1 MGLFDYFSTNR
12 TSFDE
17 VQRSVQE
24 GIDGQSVSDEAVM
37 DILNAASRYVKDA
50 KRGEEAKNE
59 VAQYLT
65 GEHALKQLQYTGE
78 KGFDYMNGWL
88 TSSTDDIIRSVEG
101 PELYGEFAKDGKGPL
116 TLNRPTRGN
125 WTSDKAS
132 NDTFLKYQTSRM
144 EELGKQHSDAY
155 SKAEVYHGC
164 SLSPDEV
171 FKNGIPA
178 KGGDHYNIQDHQ
190 YDRNDKNEGS
200 ALRGGCLDA
209 RNPAKFAGEDSFV
222 YLIAPVGGAVDVNT
236 ALGGRRLDVSQG
248 KMVGSIMYG
257 ETEFA
262 FGSMQPAYAIKG
274 AFKVGPYFDAPDAH
288 RLGEFIPNPGY
299 TLGV

>member
-1 MGLFDYFSTNR
+1 MGLFDYFLTNR

-24 GIDGQSVSDEAVM
+24 GIDGQSLSDEAVM
-37 DILNAASRYVKDA
+37 DILNAASNYVKDA
-50 KRGEEAKNE
+50 KRGEDAKKN
-59 VAQYLT
+59 VVQYLM
-65 GEHALKQLQYTGE
+65 GEHSHKQLQYTGE
-78 KGFDYMNGWL
+78 KGFDFMNEWL

-101 PELYGEFAKDGKGPL
+101 PALYGELMQDVKGPL
-116 TLNRPTRGN
+116 TPNRPIR
-125 WTSDKAS
+125 SDWKSDETFNNA
-132 NDTFLKYQTSRM
+132 FLKYQTNRM
-144 EELGKQHSDAY
+144 EELGKKHSDAY
-155 SKAEVYHGC
+155 TKAEIYHG
-164 SLSPDEV
+164 STLSPEEV
-171 FKNGIPA
+171 FKNGIQA

-190 YDRNDKNEGS
+190 YDSKEKNDGS

-222 YLIAPVGGAVDVNT
+222 YLIAPVGGAIDVNN
-236 ALGGRRLDVSQG
+236 ALGERRLDATKG

-274 AFKVGPYFDAPDAH
+274 AFKVGPYFDGPDAH
-288 RLGEFIPNPGY
+288 RLGEFLPNPGY